1 MTYLI
6 VGLGNPGPK
15 YANTRHNAGHHVIG
29 ELLERCDATLSRHRS
44 GALVAEVRLG
54 MGAGGVPGPRAILAI
69 PNSFMNVSGIT
80 TAKLL
85 RFYNADASDLIV
97 IHDELD
103 LPEFHLKLKTGGGEG
118 GHNGLKSISQQL
130 GTRNYHRL
138 RFGIGRPPAS
148 QDPAAFV
155 LGQIP
160 QSKRTDWAVTI
171 GQAADALTDCAERG
185 VLAAQ
190 MSLHSR

>member
-54 MGAGGVPGPRAILAI
+54 IGAGGVPGPRAILAI
-69 PNSFMNVSGIT
+69 PNSFMNVSGVT
-80 TAKLL
+80 TAKLV
-85 RFYNADASDLIV
+85 RFYNADPSDLIV

-103 LPEFHLKLKTGGGEG
+103 LPEFQLKLKTGGGEG
-118 GHNGLKSISQQL
+118 GHNGLKSISQHL
-130 GTRNYHRL
+130 GTRAYHRL
-138 RFGIGRPPAS
+138 RFGIGRPPGP
-148 QDPAAFV
+148 QDPADFV

-160 QSKRTDWAVTI
+160 QAKRADWAVTI
-171 GQAADALTDCAERG
+171 GQAADTIVDCAERG
-185 VLAAQ
+185 ITSAQ
-190 MSLHSR
+190 MRLHSR